1 MKKVLYEK
9 HNTKNQFQKGADTM
23 SISAE
28 KPKQQPHHFK
38 KRIGSTYYKV
48 AVYHSDT
55 SKENIED
62 KILRL
67 AKNDAANIASIV
79 TTKAAINQ

>member
-1 MKKVLYEK
+1 M
-9 HNTKNQFQKGADTM
+9 NN
-23 SISAE
+23 SAE
-28 KPKQQPHHFK
+28 KLKQQPHHFK

-55 SKENIED
+55 SKEKLED

-67 AKNDAANIASIV
+67 AKNDAANIV
-79 TTKAAINQ
+79 TTKAAMNQ

>member
-1 MKKVLYEK
+1 VNNSVEK
-9 HNTKNQFQKGADTM
+9 
-23 SISAE
+23 S
-28 KPKQQPHHFK
+28 KQLQPTQLPSQPHYFK

-55 SKENIED
+55 SKENLED

-67 AKNDAANIASIV
+67 AKNDAANIAKTS
-79 TTKAAINQ
+79 TLKRAAQSPPC